1 MGYTLFILF
10 INAFVSCDE
19 RFIEKMLF
27 PREPSSAH
35 VRRHHVRRHVPNSE
49 DSIESYV
56 TSKDLKVT
64 DADIMAC
71 LQPKLG
77 CYKIKLFFVL
87 QTEMESDC
95 FQKNLPI
102 LFEVKA
108 LNKDNVTT
116 SIKVVNGFLP
126 QDNGADADQ
135 IALEPGINDNCQ
147 KIKR

>member
-1 MGYTLFILF
+1 
-10 INAFVSCDE
+10 
-19 RFIEKMLF
+19 
-27 PREPSSAH
+27 
-35 VRRHHVRRHVPNSE
+35 
-49 DSIESYV
+49 
-56 TSKDLKVT
+56 
-64 DADIMAC
+64 MAC

-77 CYKIKLFFVL
+77 CYKIKPFFVL
-87 QTEMESDC
+87 QTDILESDC

-102 LFEVKA
+102 LFEVKV